1 MEAGVVKCAAFWNA
15 VEAVAVVGLFLL
27 LPVWLPILAVE
38 ALRLR
43 LRMPR

>member
-1 MEAGVVKCAAFWNA
+1 MDAGVVKCAAFRNA
-15 VEAVAVVGLFLL
+15 VEAVAIVSLFLL

-43 LRMPR
+43 LSMPR